1 MKCVGGRTTV
11 RCQVVRTFHCY
22 LCEVK
27 CNGSFFFQFKCCR
40 CCFVSRSVIEST
52 ETRNVHAKL
61 RNKKLTSLFHFSCK
75 KECLQSI

>member
-27 CNGSFFFQFKCCR
+27 CNGSFFFNSNVVVVVLSR
-40 CCFVSRSVIEST
+40 GVSLNQQKREMSM
-52 ETRNVHAKL
+52 RNCAIK
-61 RNKKLTSLFHFSCK
+61 S
-75 KECLQSI
+75 